1 MVLYL
6 RLAAIAA
13 IWMATGLT
21 VCAQT
26 TGSVSGPTVKPG
38 PPVVQYRVSWLPGE
52 DGRPDRVGQ
61 RLEWDTNLD
70 DRHDLHLFASAGGP
84 SNDQELTSLNSEL
97 VWALSPE
104 TATRWKTALR
114 FDASVGL
121 NGRPSAVGMD
131 WINEFTFD
139 DGWSARAMLLTAV
152 QIGEN
157 RRDGIFLQ
165 SRFRVNRRL
174 AGGQDVGVELYDGY
188 GSTEALGSF
197 NDENHRAG
205 PYLSQ
210 PLANGWKLYSGVLLG
225 LSDRAAGSEFRLWIA
240 KSF

>member
-1 MVLYL
+1 MRLFL
-6 RLAAIAA
+6 RLAAFAA
-13 IWMATGLT
+13 IWAMSGLS
-21 VCAQT
+21 VSAQT

-52 DGRPDRVGQ
+52 DGGPDRIGQ

-104 TATRWKTALR
+104 NATRWKTALR

-121 NGRPSAVGMD
+121 NGRASAVGMD
-131 WINEFTFD
+131 WINEISFD
-139 DGWSARAMLLTAV
+139 GGWSARAMVLTAV

-157 RRDGIFLQ
+157 RKDGVFLQ
-165 SRFRVNRRL
+165 SRFRLNRRL
-174 AGGQDVGVELYDGY
+174 AGGQDIGVELYDGY

-210 PLANGWKLYSGVLLG
+210 PLANGWRLYSGILLG
-225 LSDRAAGSEFRLWIA
+225 LSDRAAGSEFRLWIS
-240 KSF
+240 KTL